1 MTPTS
6 LPEHTSHRHSR
17 LRRAIDLPT
26 PLGLRW
32 RARRR
37 FATIAMVD
45 SERPERWA
53 RRVTVPGVA
62 PMAGPAPVRVVT
74 PMPAVGELHAGMQLS
89 HQKHYDVVECVAEG
103 GMGRIYRAYDA
114 SMDRYV
120 ALKLLKPEMPDYVRR
135 RFRREAVLAANFSH
149 PNLPRVLDVGVVPG
163 TALEWMTMEYLRGRD
178 LGRVIERG
186 RLMPLPLVVDMFC
199 QTLEALDYIHTRQI
213 VHCDI
218 KPDNI
223 FITRDSIDRRIVIV
237 KLIDFGVSRNLETDE
252 PTEQIA
258 GDPLY
263 MAPEQ
268 TAYRARFDHR
278 VDLYALGMSFY
289 ESLTGRHP
297 FQDRLDEPVESLLRM
312 QIERD
317 PEPPSSVLP
326 PGPPRQVDA
335 IDAFFAK
342 ACAKDPARRFQDA
355 RAMRHAMRRLLDP

>member
-1 MTPTS
+1 MDDHGVPAG
-6 LPEHTSHRHSR
+6 PRSR
-17 LRRAIDLPT
+17 PRSSAQPSDAACRWWWTCSAR
-26 PLGLRW
+26 RW
-32 RARRR
+32 RRSTTSPRGK
-37 FATIAMVD
+37 I
-45 SERPERWA
+45 
-53 RRVTVPGVA
+53 
-62 PMAGPAPVRVVT
+62 VR
-74 PMPAVGELHAGMQLS
+74 
-89 HQKHYDVVECVAEG
+89 
-103 GMGRIYRAYDA
+103 
-114 SMDRYV
+114 
-120 ALKLLKPEMPDYVRR
+120 
-135 RFRREAVLAANFSH
+135 
-149 PNLPRVLDVGVVPG
+149 
-163 TALEWMTMEYLRGRD
+163 
-178 LGRVIERG
+178 
-186 RLMPLPLVVDMFC
+186 
-199 QTLEALDYIHTRQI
+199 
-213 VHCDI
+213 DI